1 MKENGNIRQF
11 KKNNNKGNKNGKK
24 DKLFDDFTKK
34 RAGHEFS
41 KLMWVAI
48 ILLAVV
54 LLGAGVF
61 IVARVFFINKAYTTM
76 TEISSTEFFISTG
89 SKAERFGNNFIVYNS
104 DGIKCVNYKGEQI
117 WNEAFD
123 MQKPLVDVTDGFVAV
138 ADYDHGSIYMMD
150 EKSVIGQIETGM
162 PIRKFKAA
170 GSGYVMAVLDNSDNT
185 PIYVYNTSGEEMLY
199 FNTTMKGFGY
209 PVEIAISDNGI
220 LGAVSYL
227 NVDKGTFY
235 SSLGFYNFGEVGQNY
250 QDSLMSSY
258 KYQGALVPEIHFAGN
273 NKAVAV
279 ADNRLMFFSGDQMPQ
294 STGDILISDKILSV
308 YEDGKYVVLF
318 FNSDEG
324 EHKFKAEIYDYD
336 ARLKDKT
343 YFDIE
348 PTDVFFDDNRMVL
361 YNNNELLIHIIGGKD
376 KFTGNFEDA
385 VLTLIPTSNPKR
397 FIEVT
402 PDAIKTIEFK

>member
-54 LLGAGVF
+54 LLGAGGF

-220 LGAVSYL
+220 LGYDRFVKFTTFTNLGLVHYDGISYYRAL
-227 NVDKGTFY
+227 ANGY
-235 SSLGFYNFGEVGQNY
+235 SASDNGVVNFSVYFGSFT
-250 QDSLMSSY
+250 DD
-258 KYQGALVPEIHFAGN
+258 ALVN
-273 NKAVAV
+273 
-279 ADNRLMFFSGDQMPQ
+279 
-294 STGDILISDKILSV
+294 
-308 YEDGKYVVLF
+308 
-318 FNSDEG
+318 
-324 EHKFKAEIYDYD
+324 
-336 ARLKDKT
+336 
-343 YFDIE
+343 
-348 PTDVFFDDNRMVL
+348 
-361 YNNNELLIHIIGGKD
+361 
-376 KFTGNFEDA
+376 
-385 VLTLIPTSNPKR
+385 LTLFR
-397 FIEVT
+397 EVLRRL
-402 PDAIKTIEFK
+402 DF